1 MSKQAINVNVN
12 VGYWFQG
19 SGLTGQNLS
28 EHNENKFQR
37 VATKYKRKTGN
48 KLSKMRCYHASRVG
62 ARKLKAE
69 FGTRILSNSITTF
82 EMLLTGIDK
91 TLDRK
96 NHNVDLGEFNVADIA
111 DLACAPTGAAA
122 HKTDRKR
129 VIMF

>member
-28 EHNENKFQR
+28 EHNQNKFTR
-37 VATKYKRKTGN
+37 LEIKYKRKTGK
-48 KLSKMRCYHASRVG
+48 KLSKVRCYKASRVA
-62 ARKLKAE
+62 ARKIKDE
-69 FGTRILSNSITTF
+69 YGTRILSNSITTF
-82 EMLLTGIDK
+82 ELLMTAVDR

-96 NHNVDLGEFNVADIA
+96 NHNIDLGEFNVADIA

-122 HKTDRKR
+122 HRKSA
-129 VIMF
+129 

>member
-12 VGYWFQG
+12 VAYWFQG
-19 SGLTGQNLS
+19 TGLTGQNLS
-28 EHNENKFQR
+28 EHNQNKFTR

-48 KLSKMRCYHASRVG
+48 KLSKMRCYKASRHA
-62 ARKLKAE
+62 ARQIKDE

-96 NHNVDLGEFNVADIA
+96 NHTIDLGAFKVDDIA

-122 HKTDRKR
+122 HRKSA
-129 VIMF
+129 

>member
-1 MSKQAINVNVN
+1 MSKQSIKIDVDF
-12 VGYWFQG
+12 WFQG
-19 SGLTGQNLS
+19 TGLTGQNLS
-28 EHNENKFQR
+28 EHNQNKFTR

-48 KLSKMRCYHASRVG
+48 KLSKMRCYKASRHA
-62 ARKLKAE
+62 ARQIKAE

-122 HKTDRKR
+122 HRKSA
-129 VIMF
+129 